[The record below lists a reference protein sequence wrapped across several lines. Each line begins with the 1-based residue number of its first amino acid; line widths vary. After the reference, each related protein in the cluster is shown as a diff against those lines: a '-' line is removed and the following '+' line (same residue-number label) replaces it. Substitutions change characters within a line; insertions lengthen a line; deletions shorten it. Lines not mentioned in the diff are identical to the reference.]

1 MEILAKRKILV
12 PHWHIPL
19 VTAVCLIS
27 GLWVDSL
34 MIVGI
39 GIFFAGLQCSIFLP
53 IWKEAANEK
62 DKRFLAY
69 VSETKFITF
78 WYHAKNAFWVAIAT
92 MVISI
97 IAIFFN
103 LIAYQE

>member
-1 MEILAKRKILV
+1 MEILAKRNILV

-19 VTAVCLIS
+19 VTVVCLLS

-53 IWKEAANEK
+53 IWKEAVNEK

-69 VSETKFITF
+69 ASEAKFITF
-78 WYHAKNAFWVAIAT
+78 WYYALPVIAVILAAIVVFT
-92 MVISI
+92 K
-97 IAIFFN
+97 
-103 LIAYQE
+103 LIYGMEM

>member
-34 MIVGI
+34 VIVGI

-78 WYHAKNAFWVAIAT
+78 WYYALPVVAIILAAMAVVT
-92 MVISI
+92 K
-97 IAIFFN
+97 
-103 LIAYQE
+103 LIYGMEM

>member
-19 VTAVCLIS
+19 VTSVCLIS

-53 IWKEAANEK
+53 IWKEATNEK

-69 VSETKFITF
+69 ASEAKFITF
-78 WYHAKNAFWVAIAT
+78 WYYALPAVAIILA
-92 MVISI
+92 VI
-97 IAIFFN
+97 AVVAK
-103 LIAYQE
+103 LLYGMAM

>member
-27 GLWVDSL
+27 GVWVDSL

-39 GIFFAGLQCSIFLP
+39 GIFFAGLQSSIALP

-69 VSETKFITF
+69 ASDAKFITF
-78 WYHAKNAFWVAIAT
+78 WYYALPVVAIVLSA
-92 MVISI
+92 
-97 IAIFFN
+97 IAVVAK
-103 LIAYQE
+103 LIYGIEM